1 MDDRVTMP
9 ERPDVV
15 GRVARRLNK
24 PAAGVAAKVTVRVV
38 RTECAASTTAPGCGL
53 EWAPV
58 LFVNPALSKAA
69 LLVTPGRV
77 RLSAAR
83 WPSIAAA
90 LDRLP
95 PSSDRPMA
103 CAEAPPTFAFTEAF
117 LSQVLWA
124 AALRHAGAQRPL
136 RAVLLPAARL
146 LRKTLRARVLGNPA
160 RELAA
165 VLGVEVQDD
174 NTADICGLLGRPAGV
189 LIVRQLNRGP
199 DTDDAELRDGW
210 GAVAARIAGP
220 GRVRFDDF
228 WAAVSVEALLSIG
241 VAMASD
247 ARWTAVFEAVWPS
260 EPVVAN
266 SAGDDDAGA
275 FDSDDSGERRD
286 TVSPGGERAPPS
298 EGARADGT
306 KQAPPSERPPRVSS
320 QEREKLSAVLK
331 TARNARLKEIAEY
344 GDSITLDNAPLC
356 ITAAL
361 QPGPYPRHAK
371 RFTLGVII
379 ATAVRLADKSPAK
392 IGLMRS
398 LVEQR
403 FEAHGWNR
411 DQNRGAIVARVIEK
425 TAKPDG
431 RPCTT
436 YDGTWCPFAGNA
448 DACAQHLGI
457 AKRPP
462 GVTAAQMWALASK
475 DREAGDGAAS
485 ISKRALGGAQL

>member
-1 MDDRVTMP
+1 MDRMTLP

-24 PAAGVAAKVTVRVV
+24 PAASVAARVAVRVV
-38 RTECAASTTAPGCGL
+38 RTECATSTTAPGCGL
-53 EWAPV
+53 TWAPV
-58 LFVNPALSKAA
+58 LFVNASLTKAA

-90 LDRLP
+90 LDKLP
-95 PSSDRPMA
+95 PSCDGPLA
-103 CAEAPPTFAFTEAF
+103 CAEAPATFAFTEAF

-124 AALRHAGAQRPL
+124 AALKHAGSQRPL
-136 RAVLLPAARL
+136 RSVLLPAARL

-160 RELAA
+160 RELSAF
-165 VLGVEVQDD
+165 LGVEVHSD
-174 NTADICGLLGRPAGV
+174 NTADICDLLGRPAGV
-189 LIVRQLNRGP
+189 LVVRQLNRGP
-199 DTDDAELRDGW
+199 DTDDAGLREGW

-228 WAAVSVEALLSIG
+228 WAVVSVEALVCIG
-241 VAMASD
+241 TAMASD
-247 ARWTAVFEAVWPS
+247 ARWGPVFEAVWPA
-260 EPVVAN
+260 EPVVVDN
-266 SAGDDDAGA
+266 DGDA
-275 FDSDDSGERRD
+275 FDSEDSDSESRDD
-286 TVSPGGERAPPS
+286 TCSPGSSGSDARSLGDGAQEDALPSRA
-298 EGARADGT
+298 ALV
-306 KQAPPSERPPRVSS
+306 PRVSS
-320 QEREKLSAVLK
+320 QEREKLTAVLK

-361 QPGPYPRHAK
+361 QPGPHPRHAK

-411 DQNRGAIVARVIEK
+411 DQNRGAIVSRVIEK
-425 TAKPDG
+425 TVKPDG

-448 DACAQHLGI
+448 DACAKHLGI

-475 DREAGDGAAS
+475 DRPTGDGVPPKA
-485 ISKRALGGAQL
+485 KRALGEAPL